1 MRAGLQTFYADEL
14 VSPRLRGSLHR
25 QYAVKISVKDGEILD
40 IEKISRA
47 SLASIS
53 KKSIRLKT
61 VIPGLVDCHTHLVF
75 GGDRSAE
82 WNLRLSGM
90 SYQDI
95 AKAGGGIKSTMKA
108 TRSLA
113 AQDLFSQAR
122 LRMLE
127 ALRFG
132 VTTLEVKTGYGLNL
146 ESELKLLDV
155 ITRLKKSGPQ
165 SVLTTFMAA
174 HALPPEFE
182 TYHSYAEWIVR
193 ALLPRVQGRAEF
205 QDVFCEKGYFS
216 EEDSVYL
223 LEAGKKY
230 GLRPKVHAHEFG
242 RTGGVRAAVR
252 TKAISADHLMH
263 LSRHDISALK
273 RASVVPVLLPGT
285 TFFLR
290 EKHYAPARALIDAGV
305 PVALGSDFNPGTC
318 PTLNFPLIGSFAAVH
333 MKMTLDEVLWS
344 QTVGSSMALGLR
356 DRGRLERGMRAD
368 FIELDSA
375 GFESLYYHFGSPPIS
390 RVVIGGRIV

>member
-1 MRAGLQTFYADEL
+1 MRAGLQTFYADEF
-14 VSPRLRGSLHR
+14 VSPHLRGSLR
-25 QYAVKISVKDGEILD
+25 KQSAVKISVKKGTIVD
-40 IEKISRA
+40 IERVSRA
-47 SLASIS
+47 SLSSAS
-53 KKSIRLKT
+53 KKAVRLKT

-75 GGDRSAE
+75 GGDRSSE

-108 TRSLA
+108 TRALSA
-113 AQDLFSQAR
+113 GDLFDQAQK
-122 LRMLE
+122 RMRK
-127 ALRFG
+127 ALGFG
-132 VTTLEVKTGYGLNL
+132 VTTLEIKTGYGLSL

-155 ITRLKKSGPQ
+155 IARLKKHGPQ

-174 HALPPEFE
+174 HALPPEFD
-182 TYHSYAEWIVR
+182 SYGSYVDWIIES
-193 ALLPRVQGRAEF
+193 LLPRVRGRAQF

-216 EEDSVYL
+216 EQDTVRL
-223 LEAGKKY
+223 LQAGKRY

-242 RTGGVRAAVR
+242 RTGGVKAAVR
-252 TKAISADHLMH
+252 TQAVSADHLMY
-263 LSRHDISALK
+263 LSREDISALK

-290 EKHYAPARALIDAGV
+290 EKQYAPARDLIDAGV

-333 MKMTLDEVLWS
+333 MNMTLDEVLWS
-344 QTVGSSMALGLR
+344 QTLGSAMALGLN
-356 DRGRLERGMRAD
+356 DRGRLEKGMRAD
-368 FIELDSA
+368 FVELDSV
-375 GFESLYYHFGSPPIS
+375 GFESLYYHFGSASIS